1 MLSLPYL
8 CCPLKLEIMV
18 MTENEIKDK
27 IAALKAQLTGN
38 LFEDMELQQ
47 EIYELKKVLN
57 PRIEEHPEEDD
68 DEGCLSCG
76 S

>member
-1 MLSLPYL
+1 
-8 CCPLKLEIMV
+8 
-18 MTENEIKDK
+18 MTENEIQTK
-27 IAALKAQLTGN
+27 IAELKTKLTGN

-47 EIYELKKVLN
+47 EIYELKKILN

-68 DEGCLSCG
+68 DECLSCG